1 MYFSHF
7 LVKAESAVRCLLHVQ
22 QQHDFRLMLFAQ
34 LKYILCIIVVVQVIL
49 NTQPVI
55 TVQLLGFTSDGGITR
70 SRSVIANLN
79 VGDRLYVTL
88 LSGTCISTGYFT
100 QFTGF
105 RLF

>member
-1 MYFSHF
+1 
-7 LVKAESAVRCLLHVQ
+7 
-22 QQHDFRLMLFAQ
+22 
-34 LKYILCIIVVVQVIL
+34 VVQVIL

-55 TVQLLGFTSDGGITR
+55 TVQLLGYTAHNGITR

-79 VGDRLYVTL
+79 VGDRLYVSL
-88 LSGTCISTGYFT
+88 LSGTGISTNYFT

>member
-1 MYFSHF
+1 
-7 LVKAESAVRCLLHVQ
+7 
-22 QQHDFRLMLFAQ
+22 
-34 LKYILCIIVVVQVIL
+34 VIL

-55 TVQLLGFTSDGGITR
+55 TVQLLGYNPTGSITR

-88 LSGTCISTGYFT
+88 TAETFFDIGKSFQFSGL
-100 QFTGF
+100 